1 MRFRWHKSSYS
12 QAQNGCVEVG
22 WRKSSYSE
30 SANGCVEVGSSV
42 AAVGVRDSKL
52 GDRSPVLTFSRR
64 AFAAF
69 LAAR

>member
-1 MRFRWHKSSYS
+1 MKFQWRKSSYS

-22 WRKSSYSE
+22 TST
-30 SANGCVEVGSSV
+30 
-42 AAVGVRDSKL
+42 AVGVRDSKL
-52 GDRSPVLTFSRR
+52 GERSPVLTFSRR